1 MTENSKAQFCEHID
15 KALQTL
21 REDPD
26 VAVDKVIDC
35 LCSDI
40 RFWESN
46 TEISRKYLIPLKS
59 KSVEDVERGLEYV
72 KLKYREKGDPT
83 FCRW

>member
-1 MTENSKAQFCEHID
+1 MTEVSKAQFCEHID

-21 REDPD
+21 REYPD
-26 VAVDKVIDC
+26 VAVDEVIDC

-40 RFWESN
+40 RFWDSN
-46 TEISRKYLIPLKS
+46 TEISRHYLIPLKS
-59 KSVEDVERGLEYV
+59 KSVEDVERGLEYI
-72 KLKYREKGDPT
+72 KLKYIERGAPT